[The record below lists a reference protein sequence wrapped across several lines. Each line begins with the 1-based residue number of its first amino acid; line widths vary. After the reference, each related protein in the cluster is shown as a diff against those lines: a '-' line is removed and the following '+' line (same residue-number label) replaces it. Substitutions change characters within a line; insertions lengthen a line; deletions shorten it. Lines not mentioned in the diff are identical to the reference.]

1 MEPMVIIPSGL
12 EPITFPSR
20 GELSVITIE
29 DYSGA
34 WRSFQDEVRK
44 LRIKREVSLESFFSV
59 AQMAIAGFGHG
70 MVPIGVA
77 KTLKVPE
84 SCLINLGEK
93 GLHRPVRFVA
103 RKSTYSLP
111 IVSNFYQSLSEKL
124 N

>member
-34 WRSFQDEVRK
+34 WRSFQDEVGK